1 MNRLV
6 ATHGGRMKRMCLFL
20 SCQDAY
26 VAEEVYSELLVLL
39 WNSLETMPGRQEEEA
54 DWIFAMA
61 RNTAVDFFRR
71 RPKLNI
77 VPLYETI
84 LNIATMEDENA
95 MHEELYQLIDLLDD
109 EERAIVMMKL
119 GGWNAKEIGR
129 RLGVSPKH
137 INNRFSSIV
146 KKMRLKY
153 KQMNE

>member
-39 WNSLETMPGRQEEEA
+39 WN
-54 DWIFAMA
+54 
-61 RNTAVDFFRR
+61 
-71 RPKLNI
+71 
-77 VPLYETI
+77 
-84 LNIATMEDENA
+84 IATMEDENA
-95 MHEELYQLIDLLDD
+95 MHEELYQLSDLLDD